1 MQTILGSGGAIGVEL
16 AKALNVYTNNIRLVS
31 RTPQKINDTDILF
44 PADLNETDQL
54 YKAIEGSEICYL
66 TIGFDYDI
74 TVWEAKWLPF
84 MQQVIAACARHK
96 TRLVFF
102 DNVYAIGGN
111 HVNHITETSPLS
123 PVSRKGAVRAKVD
136 QLIIENV
143 EKGNIDAIIA
153 RSPDFFGPVKH
164 KSLMMGLIYDSL
176 IHNNPA
182 KWLCNAD
189 VIHSTGFTRELAIG
203 TAMLGNHDNTFN
215 QIWNLPVAT
224 EGLTGRQW
232 VELFATV
239 LNKPNQIEILS
250 HEAIAAIGLSDTIIR
265 ETHEMLYQYDR
276 DYYFDSS
283 KFNNRFDYTPISNR
297 EAVLFT
303 VESLVV
309 KAV

>member
-16 AKALNVYTNNIRLVS
+16 TKALNVYTHDIRLVS
-31 RTPQKINDTDILF
+31 RNPQKINDTDILF
-44 PADLNETDQL
+44 PADLNETHQL
-54 YKAIEGSEICYL
+54 DKAIEGSETCYV

-74 TVWEAKWLPF
+74 AVWEAKWYAF
-84 MQQVIAACARHK
+84 MQRVIASCIRHK

-111 HVNHITETSPLS
+111 HVNHITETSPVS

-143 EKGNIDAIIA
+143 EKGNIEAIIA
-153 RSPDFFGPVKH
+153 RAPDFFGPVKH

-176 IHNNPA
+176 IQHTPA

-189 VIHSTGFTRELAIG
+189 VIHSSGLTRDLAIG

-232 VELFATV
+232 TELFATA
-239 LNKPNQIEILS
+239 LNKPHQIEVLS
-250 HEAIAAIGLSDTIIR
+250 HDAIAAIGLSDSIIR

-276 DYYFDSS
+276 DYYFDST
-283 KFNNRFDYTPISNR
+283 KFNNRFNYTPTSNR
-297 EAVLFT
+297 EAVQFT
-303 VESLVV
+303 VESL
-309 KAV
+309 AVQ